1 MQSVSN
7 VDRRYSTVG
16 YGVFAP
22 LTSLG
27 RTLVVVLG
35 IPGLVLVGL
44 FVARIAAAVARA
56 RSRAETL
63 HAKRV
68 VGLFVAA
75 LPVAYCIVVGWWSS
89 DRMGWTLGNGIYYAY
104 ARPSGSL
111 EISYTA
117 LAPPRNIRVGFRA
130 TCLLRISTSWSRR
143 RRGPERPRNIH
154 VVVAAPPRPASTEY
168 LRGIPRRPRR
178 FVTLAT
184 IGFGDY
190 AMDVRQRWVLLDFF
204 VIFFGLGLVGAALGV
219 MTDAADV
226 FETFGDEQIAD
237 EVSDGDVELA
247 DGDGAATFDAA
258 LAVAKADG
266 RARDGTTW
274 GAALAKAEADGLA
287 VWFSVDGARVVVQR
301 CDNAWPP
308 APQYASPTKSARS
321 AASPVK
327 SARSA
332 ASPARSAASPAKVPA
347 SASSLATAPEPSPR
361 DDDDAGGESTEEV

>member
-1 MQSVSN
+1 
-7 VDRRYSTVG
+7 
-16 YGVFAP
+16 
-22 LTSLG
+22 
-27 RTLVVVLG
+27 
-35 IPGLVLVGL
+35 
-44 FVARIAAAVARA
+44 
-56 RSRAETL
+56 
-63 HAKRV
+63 
-68 VGLFVAA
+68 
-75 LPVAYCIVVGWWSS
+75 
-89 DRMGWTLGNGIYYAY
+89 
-104 ARPSGSL
+104 
-111 EISYTA
+111 
-117 LAPPRNIRVGFRA
+117 
-130 TCLLRISTSWSRR
+130 
-143 RRGPERPRNIH
+143 
-154 VVVAAPPRPASTEY
+154 
-168 LRGIPRRPRR
+168 
-178 FVTLAT
+178 
-184 IGFGDY
+184 
-190 AMDVRQRWVLLDFF
+190 MDVRQRWVLLDFF